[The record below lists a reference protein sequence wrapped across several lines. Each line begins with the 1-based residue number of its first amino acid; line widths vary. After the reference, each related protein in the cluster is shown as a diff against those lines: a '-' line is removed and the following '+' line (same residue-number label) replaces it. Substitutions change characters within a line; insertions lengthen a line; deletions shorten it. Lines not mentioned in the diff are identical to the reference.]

1 MSKNKTVKPSYFIP
15 ESFGG
20 SAAFEA
26 EWQPV
31 EERLRQI
38 LPLTDI
44 TGAVVGYE
52 TLVAHIDF
60 SKVADCL
67 RGEPDKTDLVARFLA
82 EVEKKSPR
90 NRDMTVKDLLARPTA
105 ELTRWRRMGNR
116 LTLLPNA
123 LVLHINAANAA

>member
-1 MSKNKTVKPSYFIP
+1 MSKQKTIKLEYFIP

-20 SAAFEA
+20 TAAFEA

-31 EERLRQI
+31 AERLKEV

-44 TGAVVGYE
+44 TGEVVGYD
-52 TLVAHIDF
+52 TVVVNIDF

-67 RGEPDKTDLVARFLA
+67 RGEPDQTDLVGRFMA
-82 EVEKKSPR
+82 EVERKSPR
-90 NRDMTVKDLLARPTA
+90 NRDMTVKDLLSRPSA

-116 LTLLPNA
+116 LTLLPNS
-123 LVLHINAANAA
+123 LVLHLNS